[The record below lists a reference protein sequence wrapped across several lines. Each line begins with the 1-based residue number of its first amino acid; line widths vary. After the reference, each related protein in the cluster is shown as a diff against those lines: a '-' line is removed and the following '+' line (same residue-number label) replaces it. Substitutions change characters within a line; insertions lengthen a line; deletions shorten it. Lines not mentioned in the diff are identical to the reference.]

1 MSLKLLLTIDL
12 NSVSE
17 MQRNNFYDYLKSRNL
32 IKTNLTTTWK
42 ASWNTQIAY
51 ETAVNVIKDILQSA
65 ATYAGVKNYEANFMI
80 SENEIVSIR
89 K

>member
-17 MQRNNFYDYLKSRNL
+17 TQRKNFYDYLESRNL

-42 ASWNTQIAY
+42 ASWNTPIAY
-51 ETAVNVIKDILQSA
+51 ESAVNVIKNILQSA
-65 ATYAGVKNYEANFMI
+65 ATSAGVK
-80 SENEIVSIR
+80 
-89 K
+89 